1 MGLLFLCEKTSTTPP
16 YLQVTPQRERLLVL
30 QTVSHPPNSSI
41 HLYSTAPTPTCSF
54 SFAAALLGV
63 QRSFCLCG
71 GVTRPRSRFDS
82 TSSFGHQQRGQMKG
96 YSQGR
101 DARLEAEIGAYIVPF
116 IYLIIFTAA
125 WRLLAPLSEDMCTG
139 FHKHTKMVLF
149 SSFSSSW
156 LSCLL
161 TFRPWDVVMCDWSQ
175 RLVEGRKKWRKHQ
188 ADLDLPCLI
197 VFCPVYM
204 FINPSFISFPKHSTS
219 VRSAISF
226 CKNRNIIFQSVTLK

>member
-1 MGLLFLCEKTSTTPP
+1 MRKDVHYSPIPPSYSPERTSVGAPDCFPSPQFFYSSLLHCSNSNLLLLLCCGITWSAKVLLPLWRSNTTTIQVWLDLFFWPP
-16 YLQVTPQRERLLVL
+16 AKGPDERLLPRERR
-30 QTVSHPPNSSI
+30 QTGSRDRSHYCTFYFF
-41 HLYSTAPTPTCSF
+41 LF
-54 SFAAALLGV
+54 F
-63 QRSFCLCG
+63 
-71 GVTRPRSRFDS
+71 
-82 TSSFGHQQRGQMKG
+82 
-96 YSQGR
+96 
-101 DARLEAEIGAYIVPF
+101 
-116 IYLIIFTAA
+116 FTAA

-161 TFRPWDVVMCDWSQ
+161 TFRPWDVVMCDWCQ